1 MRISTQSI
9 YAQGLSVM
17 QDLEARLARTQL
29 EVASGRRVLQPADD
43 PIAAA
48 RALDLDAAIARTD
61 QHQRNANIAGNR
73 LALEEQV
80 LQDVGN
86 LLYRVRDLVVQ
97 ASNDTQTAETRGLI
111 ATEIAETLSSLVQLA
126 NTADGEGHFLFSGFK
141 SGTVPFVQ
149 VPGGVA
155 YQGDQGQRFLA
166 ISDTREVADGDSGAQ
181 VFQLVPNGNG
191 RFVTTAGGANTGTG
205 VLGASSVTDLAAR
218 DGDTYTITFT
228 AADTYEVTDS
238 GGAVVSAGTWS
249 DGDAIAFAGVSVD
262 LKGAPAT
269 GDTFTVSPS
278 TNQDMFTTLD
288 NIVTALQSSVE
299 TPEGL
304 ASLHNALNNALE
316 DLDQGV
322 GHLLEVRTRVG
333 SRLQVVESQ
342 QSANE
347 DYRLVLA
354 ESAAGLT
361 ELDYSEA
368 LTRLNLQLTQL
379 EAAQQ
384 SFVRLQGLS
393 LFRFL

>member
-1 MRISTQSI
+1 M
-9 YAQGLSVM
+9 
-17 QDLEARLARTQL
+17 
-29 EVASGRRVLQPADD
+29 
-43 PIAAA
+43 
-48 RALDLDAAIARTD
+48 
-61 QHQRNANIAGNR
+61 
-73 LALEEQV
+73 
-80 LQDVGN
+80 
-86 LLYRVRDLVVQ
+86 
-97 ASNDTQTAETRGLI
+97 
-111 ATEIAETLSSLVQLA
+111 
-126 NTADGEGHFLFSGFK
+126 
-141 SGTVPFVQ
+141 
-149 VPGGVA
+149 
-155 YQGDQGQRFLA
+155 
-166 ISDTREVADGDSGAQ
+166 
-181 VFQLVPNGNG
+181 
-191 RFVTTAGGANTGTG
+191 
-205 VLGASSVTDLAAR
+205 
-218 DGDTYTITFT
+218 
-228 AADTYEVTDS
+228 
-238 GGAVVSAGTWS
+238 VSAGTWS